1 MPRWTKG
8 KIAKDKVG
16 KKGADVGDYLLQ
28 HGKTANTVNFGHSTP
43 GGGGVST
50 NMFVVPDGLS
60 IPFKRA
66 RSTAARPPSCVFPFT
81 RLPCEEVPDIVRC
94 SPADDSKGLVCQN
107 KKVVKELACDP
118 GMHCIG
124 PAADGPNG
132 EKRVACL

>member
-28 HGKTANTVNFGHSTP
+28 HGKTANIVNFGYSTP
-43 GGGGVST
+43 GVGGV
-50 NMFVVPDGLS
+50 
-60 IPFKRA
+60 
-66 RSTAARPPSCVFPFT
+66 
-81 RLPCEEVPDIVRC
+81 RC
-94 SPADDSKGLVCQN
+94 NPADDSKGLVCQN